1 VIFDLTPIIMKTY
14 PLLVVMTNSV
24 AFSRWVVDRPT
35 LAEIK
40 ELEVW
45 SSREVDELKEPVM
58 GLFEFFILASL
69 A

>member
-1 VIFDLTPIIMKTY
+1 MKTY

-24 AFSRWVVDRPT
+24 AFPDGSLLRPT
-35 LAEIK
+35 FAEIK

-58 GLFEFFILASL
+58 GPFEFLILASL